1 MSWVHPTHRQQE
13 GAYRRTLP
21 CGTQILT
28 HRAMNVPSGG
38 ASTHSPKTQRT
49 ARIHACPTLPS
60 WPPTSTEPHRI
71 SPQAAPQLPPPIS
84 GLQGSTCLPWVC
96 LLLKHNPEPMEMT
109 GSNTGQPT
117 RPIPVNRAVA
127 VAAICQEHPTARG
140 SPHPT
145 STRQNQS
152 LKCHI
157 GKHNLWHSPGPQGS
171 SFDLI
176 LFSTTHI
183 WFTTHTFQPP
193 GH

>member
-1 MSWVHPTHRQQE
+1 MFPQGVPPPTVQRPSAQPESMPVPLSPAGPQHLQNHTE
-13 GAYRRTLP
+13 PAYR
-21 CGTQILT
+21 Q
-28 HRAMNVPSGG
+28 HPS
-38 ASTHSPKTQRT
+38 
-49 ARIHACPTLPS
+49 CPL
-60 WPPTSTEPHRI
+60 
-71 SPQAAPQLPPPIS
+71 S
-84 GLQGSTCLPWVC
+84 GLQGSICLPWVC

-117 RPIPVNRAVA
+117 QPIPVNRAVA

-176 LFSTTHI
+176 QFWLGRERTSLPTSPQYFKYMGHEVVLFLS
-183 WFTTHTFQPP
+183 
-193 GH
+193 